1 MGAASYVAKLR
12 EIVIET
18 GESVVVNVQEL
29 LAGGGGLLL
38 VLMTLMQIAPV
49 KINPWSWLARAIGR
63 AVNAEVI
70 KKLDDH
76 ITMDDRRTADGHRAR
91 ILHFNNELL
100 RDIGHTQEEF
110 FEVLAEIDAYE
121 DYCRE
126 HPEYPN
132 NRAVLAIENIQ
143 EVYKER
149 LKKHDFLQ
157 VSSAPRKEQMP

>member
-1 MGAASYVAKLR
+1 MTIQ
-12 EIVIET
+12 EI
-18 GESVVVNVQEL
+18 
-29 LAGGGGLLL
+29 AGGGGCLLL
-38 VLMTLMQIAPV
+38 ALMTIVQIAPI
-49 KINPWSWLARAIGR
+49 KINPWSWLAEAIGR
-63 AVNAEVI
+63 AINAEVI
-70 KKLDDH
+70 KKLDAH

-121 DYCRE
+121 KSCRE

-149 LKKHDFLQ
+149 LKKRDFLQ
-157 VSSAPRKEQMP
+157 VSSAPRREQTP

>member
-1 MGAASYVAKLR
+1 MTIQ
-12 EIVIET
+12 EI
-18 GESVVVNVQEL
+18 
-29 LAGGGGLLL
+29 AGGGGCLLL
-38 VLMTLMQIAPV
+38 ALMTIVQIAPI
-49 KINPWSWLARAIGR
+49 KINPWSWLAEAIGR
-63 AVNAEVI
+63 AINAEVI
-70 KKLDDH
+70 KKLDAH

-121 DYCRE
+121 KYCRE

-149 LKKHDFLQ
+149 LKKRDFLQ
-157 VSSAPRKEQMP
+157 VSSAPRREQTP

>member
-1 MGAASYVAKLR
+1 M
-12 EIVIET
+12 
-18 GESVVVNVQEL
+18 NVQEL

-38 VLMTLMQIAPV
+38 VLMTLVQIAPV
-49 KINPWSWLARAIGR
+49 KVNPWSWLARAIGR

-132 NRAVLAIENIQ
+132 NRAVLAIENIR

-157 VSSAPRKEQMP
+157 VSSAPRQEQTP

>member
-1 MGAASYVAKLR
+1 M
-12 EIVIET
+12 
-18 GESVVVNVQEL
+18 NVQEL

-91 ILHFNNELL
+91 ILHFNNELW

-132 NRAVLAIENIQ
+132 NRAVLAIGNIQ

>member
-1 MGAASYVAKLR
+1 MSLK
-12 EIVIET
+12 EII
-18 GESVVVNVQEL
+18 G
-29 LAGGGGLLL
+29 GGGGLLL
-38 VLMTLMQIAPV
+38 VLMTLVQIAPV
-49 KINPWSWLARAIGR
+49 KVNPWSWLARAIGR

-121 DYCRE
+121 EYCRE

-132 NRAVLAIENIQ
+132 NRAVLAIENIR

-157 VSSAPRKEQMP
+157 VSSAPRQEQMP

>member
-1 MGAASYVAKLR
+1 M
-12 EIVIET
+12 
-18 GESVVVNVQEL
+18 NVQEL

-132 NRAVLAIENIQ
+132 NRAVLAIGNIQ